1 MLISLSNKIL
11 FLSSCNID
19 SFQTVCIL
27 KACFSEFRI
36 LFLRPGAIGGDPGD
50 HSAARSVLLTLLVFC
65 LCAIFLFI
73 SVCLY
78 FFILRACI
86 FVFARLHYCI
96 LQPCISV
103 FCILF
108 LRFGAMVVSLVTTL
122 QHPLSCWHSSSR
134 RARRAEA
141 QYEKWH
147 RWSIA
152 IILLMDS
159 PLPLPLLCLPIYSM
173 VMAN

>member
-1 MLISLSNKIL
+1 MQYWLISDCRY
-11 FLSSCNID
+11 F
-19 SFQTVCIL
+19 CIL
-27 KACFSEFRI
+27 KACISEFRI
-36 LFLRPGAIGGDPGD
+36 LFLRFGAIRGDPGD
-50 HSAARSVLLTLLVFC
+50 HPAARSVLLTLLVFC
-65 LCAIFLFI
+65 LCAIIVYFRLFVFLF
-73 SVCLY
+73 
-78 FFILRACI
+78 LRACI
-86 FVFARLHYCI
+86 FVFARLYFCI
-96 LQPCISV
+96 SQACISV

-159 PLPLPLLCLPIYSM
+159 PPPPPPLLLAHIFHGDG
-173 VMAN
+173 

>member
-1 MLISLSNKIL
+1 MQYWLISDCRY
-11 FLSSCNID
+11 F
-19 SFQTVCIL
+19 CIL
-27 KACFSEFRI
+27 KACISEFRI
-36 LFLRPGAIGGDPGD
+36 LFLRPGAIGGDPDD
-50 HSAARSVLLTLLVFC
+50 HPAARSVLLTLFVFFC

-73 SVCLY
+73 SACLY

-159 PLPLPLLCLPIYSM
+159 PPPPPSPLLAHIFHGDG
-173 VMAN
+173 